1 MLLTAVVAAVLI
13 AAVTVFIMQDQSS
26 VQQGV
31 AAAANVD
38 GFYLDIGASASLGFQ
53 PDGVVLHNG
62 HRTNTGYA
70 NDLVEIEA
78 KAGVSLDL
86 LQIGCPG
93 ETAQSMLSGGDACY
107 TLPERQLVRATTFL
121 QENSDQTGLVTIDL
135 GFNDV
140 RTCLLP
146 NLVDE
151 ACATQGID
159 LVRKDMPLVIKD
171 LQDVAGSQ
179 VHFVGLEYE
188 DPYLGRYFASPDG
201 VLDATESLQV
211 MTQLNAVLAS
221 VYANAGIPVAN
232 VPGAFKSDNLTPTL
246 LKGVE
251 VPTNVAEA
259 CTLTWLCTGYPY
271 GPDDHPNNAGYLVI
285 AKAIAATL
293 PPGL

>member
-1 MLLTAVVAAVLI
+1 VVTIV
-13 AAVTVFIMQDQSS
+13 VTENRAS
-26 VQQGV
+26 VQQSV
-31 AAAANVD
+31 AAAANV
-38 GFYLDIGASASLGFQ
+38 GSFYLDIGASASLGFQ

-78 KAGVSLDL
+78 KKGVTLDL

-121 QENSDQTGLVTIDL
+121 RENSDQTGLVTIDL
-135 GFNDV
+135 GFNNV

-159 LVRKDMPLVIKD
+159 LVRNDMPLVLKD
-171 LQDVAGSQ
+171 LQSAAGPQ

-188 DPYLGRYFASPDG
+188 DPYLGRYFASPNG

-211 MTQLNAVLAS
+211 ITQLNAVLAA

-246 LKGVE
+246 LKGVD
-251 VPTNVAEA
+251 VPTNVADA
-259 CTLTWLCTGYPY
+259 CRLTWFCTGYPY

-285 AKAIAATL
+285 AQAIVATL